1 MRTQGHTKG
10 TQFMTPYIR
19 FGRKNRSK
27 ILKTG
32 ARDVQRMILLRRSL
46 KKQRLSA
53 HTAHDPRD
61 F

>member
-1 MRTQGHTKG
+1 
-10 TQFMTPYIR
+10 MTPYIR